1 MNGTGANR
9 FANIR
14 DRSRSARERSLN
26 LRVTSQ
32 QLRESLENLRA
43 YAAEVSGGLPESH
56 KPRSD
61 AGGEQLSPPRRTPLD
76 FASQIRRRVHKAR
89 VEAQALRRRAADL
102 RNQAAEFRARSE
114 NLRSSSAA
122 I

>member
-1 MNGTGANR
+1 MNVTGANR
-9 FANIR
+9 FSNIR
-14 DRSRSARERSLN
+14 DRSRSVRERSRS

-43 YAAEVSGGLPESH
+43 YAAEVNGGLPESH
-56 KPRSD
+56 KPLSD
-61 AGGEQLSPPRRTPLD
+61 AAEHLAHPRRTPLD
-76 FASQIRRRVHKAR
+76 FASQMRQRVHKAR
-89 VEAQALRRRAADL
+89 IEAQALRRRAADL

-114 NLRSSSAA
+114 NLRSTSAT